1 MTALDIATRRENRK
15 EIDPL
20 LENGERI
27 WEADI
32 MRVALLCSITIHW

>member
-20 LENGERI
+20 LENGERFVFFI
-27 WEADI
+27 SFVRTTELFG
-32 MRVALLCSITIHW
+32 LLE